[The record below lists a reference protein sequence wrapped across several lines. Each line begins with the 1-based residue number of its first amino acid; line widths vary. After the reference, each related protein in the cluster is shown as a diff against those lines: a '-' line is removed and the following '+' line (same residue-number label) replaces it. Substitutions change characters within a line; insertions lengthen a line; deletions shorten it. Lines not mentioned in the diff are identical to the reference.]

1 MSQIDWVLTRWP
13 GVHRKS
19 KVLRLSQGILC
30 PLLKI
35 DERILYIMLAK
46 NPTTEMFLSLI
57 YRSCRRKSSSKRVG
71 RWTDSPQASG
81 DNDLV
86 IIKFEN
92 RLPLEHTGFLS
103 QRPTQLALNSMR
115 YGKAPSFF
123 LNVFLLDHQNY
134 CNRSF
139 RNPVDILAEAPRGHA
154 LKLGNKLPLNS
165 LSLSLG
171 PYLCPRSM
179 WASVVGPRA
188 QIPGNTL
195 TRIRV
200 RWNQGLATNR
210 P

>member
-1 MSQIDWVLTRWP
+1 MRRRVLKP
-13 GVHRKS
+13 SGQPS
-19 KVLRLSQGILC
+19 NQ
-30 PLLKI
+30 
-35 DERILYIMLAK
+35 
-46 NPTTEMFLSLI
+46 
-57 YRSCRRKSSSKRVG
+57 KSSQYSVE
-71 RWTDSPQASG
+71 DIL
-81 DNDLV
+81 LV
-86 IIKFEN
+86 WK
-92 RLPLEHTGFLS
+92 LGFLS

-115 YGKAPSFF
+115 SGKAPSFF